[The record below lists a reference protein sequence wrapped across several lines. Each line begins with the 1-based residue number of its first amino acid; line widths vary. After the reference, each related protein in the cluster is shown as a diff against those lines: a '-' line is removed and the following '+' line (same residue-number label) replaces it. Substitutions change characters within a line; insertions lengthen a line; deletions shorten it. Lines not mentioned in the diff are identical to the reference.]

1 MIHDLLNKP
10 FQNDH
15 LDFSNG
21 FSIPGSSEFGVD
33 DEIIYFINNNS
44 EKNTNELTGEEKHN
58 NNVEKETKAEKEDEN
73 VELVIDINEKD
84 TQNNGLGR
92 KKKGQNSGKSNHNK
106 FSDDNTRRK
115 VKRVIITILQDFI
128 NKKIEFFFG
137 DDIGEGMIK
146 KKLMKLC
153 QEQISNASIEYNQL
167 FLSKNLRNIF
177 SEKVTGRITNFSL
190 DRNKVVIESL
200 ICDENE
206 ERRNYFR
213 ELFNITFLDCLKY
226 FRGDDIDIEYIQGLT
241 KFDDIREEFEQ
252 KEGKNY
258 TEHFIIYMQNYEKI
272 LNNKKPRKTNN

>member
-73 VELVIDINEKD
+73 VELVININERD

-115 VKRVIITILQDFI
+115 VKRVIITVLQDFI

-167 FLSKNLRNIF
+167 FLSKKLKNIF

-190 DRNKVVIESL
+190 DRNKVVIDSL
-200 ICDENE
+200 ICDKNE

-226 FRGDDIDIEYIQGLT
+226 FRGDDVDIEYIQGLT
-241 KFDDIREEFEQ
+241 KFDDMREEFEQ